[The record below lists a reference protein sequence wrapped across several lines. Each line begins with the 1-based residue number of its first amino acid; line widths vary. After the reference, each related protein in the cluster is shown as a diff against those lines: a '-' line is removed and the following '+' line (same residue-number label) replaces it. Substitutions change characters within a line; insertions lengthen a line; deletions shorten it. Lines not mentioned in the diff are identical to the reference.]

1 MTFNAQ
7 KDLIINLKKKAND
20 IRKDILNMVAGAGK
34 GHIATSFSETDIL
47 TVLYFHVLK
56 VDSHNPK
63 WNKRDRFILSKGH
76 GCEAL
81 YVILSNLGYFE
92 KDLLK
97 TYLKFNT
104 RLAAH
109 PNMNKL
115 PGIEAT
121 TGSLGHGLSIS
132 VGIALNGKMEGAN
145 YRIFTMLGDGEID
158 EGQVW
163 EAAMCAAHYKLDN
176 LIGIIDRN
184 NLQND
189 GRTEDIMNSEPLRE
203 KWESFGWAVR
213 EIDGHAIEQII
224 NVFKLIPFTKGK
236 PSMIIA
242 KTTKGKGSSYI
253 ENRYDKHYIAIT
265 EEEAN
270 MIMKDLNKIEEAL
283 SSEKNIKY

>member
-1 MTFNAQ
+1 MTFDTQ
-7 KDLIINLKKKAND
+7 KDLILNLTKKTNC
-20 IRKDILNMVAGAGK
+20 IRKDILNMVAGGGK

-56 VDSHNPK
+56 VDPHNPK
-63 WNKRDRFILSKGH
+63 WYKRDRFILSKGH
-76 GCEAL
+76 ACEAL

-203 KWESFGWAVR
+203 KWESFGWTVR
-213 EIDGHAIEQII
+213 EIDGHDIEQII

-270 MIMKDLNKIEEAL
+270 MIMKDLNKIEEEL
-283 SSEKNIKY
+283 SSE